1 MNRERGREQGEGR
14 RREGNAQTWRG
25 GDSGESQAPLT
36 ASGRERGK
44 GKAGRE
50 QWEGNIHNREHII
63 CTALN
68 LTYARNLGLMY
79 AREGKRL
86 CR

>member
-1 MNRERGREQGEGR
+1 M
-14 RREGNAQTWRG
+14 EGNAQTWRG
-25 GDSGESQAPLT
+25 GDSGESQTPLT

-63 CTALN
+63 YTALN
-68 LTYARNLGLMY
+68 LDVCTKPWLDVCTRSKTIMQVKLFF
-79 AREGKRL
+79 
-86 CR
+86 